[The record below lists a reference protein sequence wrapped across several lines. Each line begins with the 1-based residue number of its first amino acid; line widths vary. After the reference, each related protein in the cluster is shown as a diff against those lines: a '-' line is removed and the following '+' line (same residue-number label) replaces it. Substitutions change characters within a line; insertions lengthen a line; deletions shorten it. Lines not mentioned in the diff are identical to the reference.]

1 MVARWKGQPGTR
13 RSPSDRET
21 FDGKSFIVM
30 ELLELA
36 FWEIGS
42 NAPSKWG
49 YCDEADYLETVYK
62 EAGVVELIES
72 EFGSGWPAIEKKIL
86 DFEKSGKPSSVWGRS
101 LVDKDVE
108 Y

>member
-1 MVARWKGQPGTR
+1 
-13 RSPSDRET
+13 
-21 FDGKSFIVM
+21 M

-42 NAPSKWG
+42 KAPSQWG

-72 EFGSGWPAIEKKIL
+72 RFGSGWPAVEK
-86 DFEKSGKPSSVWGRS
+86 
-101 LVDKDVE
+101 
-108 Y
+108 